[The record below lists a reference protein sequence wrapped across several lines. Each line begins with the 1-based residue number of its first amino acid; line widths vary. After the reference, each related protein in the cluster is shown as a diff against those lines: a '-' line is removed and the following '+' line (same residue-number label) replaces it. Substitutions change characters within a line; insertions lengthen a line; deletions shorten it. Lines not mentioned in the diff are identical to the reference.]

1 MTWTVSFR
9 MKNKPDLFQQ
19 NLYFKLNLNLE
30 PTGIRLRGG
39 GAGEENG
46 QKGGIDTNIFLTG
59 LPEKNETL

>member
-1 MTWTVSFR
+1 MSLEMTWTVSFR

-46 QKGGIDTNIFLTG
+46 Q
-59 LPEKNETL
+59 

>member
-1 MTWTVSFR
+1 MSLEMTWTVSFR

-39 GAGEENG
+39 GGRRGKWAVRRN
-46 QKGGIDTNIFLTG
+46 
-59 LPEKNETL
+59 

>member
-1 MTWTVSFR
+1 MSLEMTWTVSFR

-39 GAGEENG
+39 GQERKMGRKEELI
-46 QKGGIDTNIFLTG
+46 QIYF
-59 LPEKNETL
+59 